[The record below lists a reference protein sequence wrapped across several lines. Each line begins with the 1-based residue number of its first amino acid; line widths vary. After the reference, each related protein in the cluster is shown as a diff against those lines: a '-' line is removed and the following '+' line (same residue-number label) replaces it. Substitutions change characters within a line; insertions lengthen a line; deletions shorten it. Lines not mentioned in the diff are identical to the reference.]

1 MSAATG
7 TIGRDGLRPWVRFY
21 WLSALLLASL
31 VAVSVWAL
39 VGRDAGSSPAPRD
52 PRGVSVE
59 RIEKPSGWRHGPA
72 GEMFPRPFAPIQS
85 SSD

>member
-7 TIGRDGLRPWVRFY
+7 TIGRVGPRPWVRFY

-31 VAVSVWAL
+31 VAVSVWAM
-39 VGRDAGSSPAPRD
+39 VGRDAGSAPAPSE
-52 PRGVSVE
+52 PRGVPAE
-59 RIEKPSGWRHGPA
+59 RIEDPSGWRHGSG